1 MKAGTLRLLINLWPP
16 FLFSGIRGTRI
27 SPDFREAEVSLH
39 PRWYNRN
46 YVGTHFGGSLFA
58 MTDPWYM
65 LLLIR
70 LLGREYLVWDQK
82 ATIEF
87 VAPGRGTVR
96 ARFRVDDE
104 TLAEIVRRT
113 QAGEKYLPEFSIDV
127 KDEAGQVVARVHKTL
142 YVRRKQR
149 TPAA

>member
-1 MKAGTLRLLINLWPP
+1 
-16 FLFSGIRGTRI
+16 
-27 SPDFREAEVSLH
+27 
-39 PRWYNRN
+39 
-46 YVGTHFGGSLFA
+46 

-87 VAPGRGTVR
+87 VTPGRGTVR

-113 QAGEKYLPEFSIDV
+113 QAGEKYLPEFSIEV

-149 TPAA
+149 QPAA